1 MKKYKFIDIINFIC
15 VFYIFSEML
24 MIFSIFLSDLFR
36 SETLVSILLI
46 PEYIFIIPL
55 TILERILKFLPLTE
69 YIRDLILVLAIFIFF
84 IIAELFLI
92 IEKIKF
98 NNYFFPDFAEK
109 TRRWIFRFSII
120 GFIISIIFSYLTY
133 VAAIL
138 L

>member
-46 PEYIFIIPL
+46 PEYVFIIPL

-98 NNYFFPDFAEK
+98 NNYFFPDFSEK

-133 VAAIL
+133 VAAIF
-138 L
+138 

>member
-46 PEYIFIIPL
+46 PEYILIIPL

-98 NNYFFPDFAEK
+98 NNYFFPDFSEK
-109 TRRWIFRFSII
+109 TRRWIFWFSII

-133 VAAIL
+133 VAAIF
-138 L
+138 

>member
-46 PEYIFIIPL
+46 PEYILIIPL

-69 YIRDLILVLAIFIFF
+69 YIGDLILVLAIFIFF

-98 NNYFFPDFAEK
+98 NNYFFPDFSEK

-133 VAAIL
+133 VAAIF
-138 L
+138 

>member
-46 PEYIFIIPL
+46 PEYILIIPL

-98 NNYFFPDFAEK
+98 NNYFFPDFSEK

-133 VAAIL
+133 VAAIF
-138 L
+138 

>member
-1 MKKYKFIDIINFIC
+1 MKKYKFLDIINFIC

-46 PEYIFIIPL
+46 PEYILIIPL

-69 YIRDLILVLAIFIFF
+69 YIGDLILVLAIFIFF

-98 NNYFFPDFAEK
+98 NNYFFPDFSEK

-133 VAAIL
+133 VAAIF
-138 L
+138 

>member
-98 NNYFFPDFAEK
+98 NNYFFPDFSEK
-109 TRRWIFRFSII
+109 TRCWIFRFSII

-133 VAAIL
+133 VAAMF
-138 L
+138 

>member
-46 PEYIFIIPL
+46 PEYILIIPL
-55 TILERILKFLPLTE
+55 TILERVLKFLPLTE

-98 NNYFFPDFAEK
+98 NNYFFPDFSEK

-133 VAAIL
+133 VAAIF
-138 L
+138 

>member
-98 NNYFFPDFAEK
+98 NNYFFPDFSEK
-109 TRRWIFRFSII
+109 TRRWIFRFLII

-133 VAAIL
+133 VAAIF
-138 L
+138 

>member
-98 NNYFFPDFAEK
+98 NNYFFPDFSEK

-133 VAAIL
+133 VAAIF
-138 L
+138 

>member
-36 SETLVSILLI
+36 SLVSILLI
-46 PEYIFIIPL
+46 PEDILIIPL

-98 NNYFFPDFAEK
+98 NNYFFPDFSEK

-133 VAAIL
+133 VAAIF
-138 L
+138 

>member
-1 MKKYKFIDIINFIC
+1 MKKYKFIDIINCIC

-98 NNYFFPDFAEK
+98 NNYFFPDFSEK

-133 VAAIL
+133 VAAIF
-138 L
+138 

>member
-46 PEYIFIIPL
+46 PEYVFIIPL

-98 NNYFFPDFAEK
+98 NNYFFPDFSEK
-109 TRRWIFRFSII
+109 TRRWIFNINNFFVLNIRGGNILKCN
-120 GFIISIIFSYLTY
+120 IF
-133 VAAIL
+133 V
-138 L
+138 

>member
-98 NNYFFPDFAEK
+98 NNYFFPDFSEK

-133 VAAIL
+133 VVTIF
-138 L
+138 